1 MLKTSLS
8 SLALGLTFSLALS
21 GAAFAETHEVQMLN
35 KGAAGVMVF
44 EPSFL
49 KIAVGDTVK
58 FLPTDKS
65 HNAESIKGMMPE
77 GAETFKGRT
86 NKEVE
91 ATFDLEGLY
100 GVMCKPHFAMGMVM
114 SIEVGEVDTVPETF
128 FEGRVPKRA
137 RQRFD
142 DQLSNL

>member
-21 GAAFAETHEVQMLN
+21 GAALAETHEVQMLN

-58 FLPTDKS
+58 FVPTDKS

-114 SIEVGEVDTVPETF
+114 SIEVGEVDAVPETF

>member
-58 FLPTDKS
+58 FVPTDKS

-114 SIEVGEVDTVPETF
+114 SIEVGEVDAVPETF